1 MSTTMTSATIT
12 VPAPAGQRLRRMLGA
27 VPTWVMWL
35 IVVLWTVPTF
45 GLFTSSFR
53 KVADINE
60 SGWWTAWNDL
70 DNLTLQNYRD
80 VFRETASQPSMW
92 EFALNSMAIV
102 IPATIVPIAVAAFAA
117 YGFAWMNFRG
127 RNWLFIGL
135 VSMIAL
141 PNQMAF
147 VPLLQLFNNG
157 ARLTIPGLDW
167 TFVLVPDM
175 GIGNTAAAVWLTHTA
190 FGLPLAVLL
199 LHNFVSQLPSSV
211 FEAARIDGASHFAI
225 FWRLVLPLARP
236 ALAAFAVFQFLWVWN
251 DYLIAAVLLTD
262 NEPMTVALVNL
273 VGERGSNFQLRFAS
287 AFVIM
292 VIPLIVF
299 FSLQR
304 HFVRGLLAGSV
315 KG

>member
-1 MSTTMTSATIT
+1 MN
-12 VPAPAGQRLRRMLGA
+12 APEAAVAPTGQRIRQLLGA
-27 VPTWVMWL
+27 TPTWVMWL

-45 GLFTSSFR
+45 GLFVSSFR

-80 VFRETASQPSMW
+80 VFRDSAWQPSMW
-92 EFALNSMAIV
+92 EFALNSLAIV
-102 IPATIVPIAVAAFAA
+102 VPATIIPIAVAAFAA
-117 YGFAWMNFRG
+117 YGFAWMDFRG
-127 RNWLFIGL
+127 RNWLFVAL

-141 PNQMAF
+141 PNQMTF
-147 VPLLQLFNNG
+147 VPLLQLFNSG
-157 ARLTIPGLDW
+157 ARLTIPGVDW
-167 TFVLVPDM
+167 TFVLVPDL
-175 GIGNTAAAVWLTHTA
+175 GLGNTAAAVWLTHTA

-199 LHNFVSQLPSSV
+199 LHTFISQMPREL
-211 FEAARIDGASHFAI
+211 FEAARVEGASHLTVFA
-225 FWRLVLPLARP
+225 RVVLPLARP
-236 ALAAFAVFQFLWVWN
+236 ALAAFAVLQFLWTWN
-251 DYLIAAVLLTD
+251 DFLIAAVLLTD
-262 NEPMTVALVNL
+262 NEPMTVALVTL
-273 VGERGSNFQLRFAS
+273 VGRRGSNFQLRFAS

-292 VIPLIVF
+292 LVPLIVF

>member
-1 MSTTMTSATIT
+1 MSAPVT
-12 VPAPAGQRLRRMLGA
+12 VPAPAARRMREFLGA
-27 VPTWVMWL
+27 APTWLMWL
-35 IVVLWTVPTF
+35 VVLLWTVPTF
-45 GLFTSSFR
+45 GLFVSSFR
-53 KVADINE
+53 KVADINQ

-70 DNLTLQNYRD
+70 DNLTLQNYRE
-80 VFRETASQPSMW
+80 VFQDTAWQPSMW
-92 EFALNSMAIV
+92 EFVLNSTAIV
-102 IPATIVPIAVAAFAA
+102 VPATIIPITVAAFAA
-117 YGFAWMNFRG
+117 YGFAWMDFRG
-127 RNWLFIGL
+127 RNWLFVGL
-135 VSMIAL
+135 VSMITL

-157 ARLTIPGLDW
+157 ARLTVPGLDW
-167 TFVLVPDM
+167 TFVLVPDL
-175 GIGNTAAAVWLTHTA
+175 GIGNTAAAVWITHTA

-199 LHNFVSQLPSSV
+199 LHNFISQLPRDIL
-211 FEAARIDGASHFAI
+211 EAARIDGADHFTV

-236 ALAAFAVFQFLWVWN
+236 ALAAFAVLQFLWTWN

-273 VGERGSNFQLRFAS
+273 VGRRGSNFQLRFAS

>member
-1 MSTTMTSATIT
+1 MSAQVTLPPPT
-12 VPAPAGQRLRRMLGA
+12 GRRLRDMLGSL
-27 VPTWVMWL
+27 PTWVVWL
-35 IVVLWTVPTF
+35 VVVIWTVPTL
-45 GLFTSSFR
+45 GLFVSSFR
-53 KVADINE
+53 KVADIND
-60 SGWWTAWNDL
+60 SGWWTAWNDF
-70 DNLTLQNYRD
+70 DNFTLQNYRD
-80 VFRETASQPSMW
+80 IFRDSAAQPSMW

-102 IPATIVPIAVAAFAA
+102 IPATIIPIAVAAFAA
-117 YGFAWMNFRG
+117 YGFAWMEFRG
-127 RNWLFIGL
+127 RNWLFIAL

-157 ARLTIPGLDW
+157 ARFTIPGLDW
-167 TFVLVPDM
+167 TFVLFPDL
-175 GIGNTAAAVWLTHTA
+175 GIANTAAAVWLTHTA

-199 LHNFVSQLPSSV
+199 LHNFISQLPRSI
-211 FEAARIDGASHFAI
+211 FEAARIDGASHFTI

-236 ALAAFAVFQFLWVWN
+236 ALAAFAVFQFLWTWN
-251 DYLIAAVLLTD
+251 DYLVAAVLLTD
-262 NEPMTVALVNL
+262 NEPMTIALVNL

-292 VIPLIVF
+292 ILPLIVF

>member
-1 MSTTMTSATIT
+1 MSAPTT
-12 VPAPAGQRLRRMLGA
+12 VPAPVGERLQRMLGA

-35 IVVLWTVPTF
+35 VVVLWTVPSF
-45 GLFTSSFR
+45 GLLVSSFR

-70 DNLTLQNYRD
+70 DNLTLQNYRE
-80 VFRETASQPSMW
+80 VFQDTAWQPSMW
-92 EFALNSMAIV
+92 EFALNSITIV
-102 IPATIVPIAVAAFAA
+102 VPATIIPIALAAFAA
-117 YGFAWMNFRG
+117 YGFAWMAFRG

-157 ARLTIPGLDW
+157 ARLTIPVLDW
-167 TFVLVPDM
+167 TFVLIPDL
-175 GIGNTAAAVWLTHTA
+175 GIGNTAAAVWITHTA

-199 LHNFVSQLPSSV
+199 LHNFISQLPRDLM
-211 FEAARIDGASHFAI
+211 EAARIDGASHLTI

-236 ALAAFAVFQFLWVWN
+236 ALAAFAVFQFLWTWN
-251 DYLIAAVLLTD
+251 DYLIAAILLTD

-273 VGERGSNFQLRFAS
+273 VGRRGSNFQLRFAS

-292 VIPLIVF
+292 VVPLIVF

-304 HFVRGLLAGSV
+304 HFVRGLLAGSI

>member
-1 MSTTMTSATIT
+1 MTAPVM
-12 VPAPAGQRLRRMLGA
+12 VPPPAGQRMRQFLGA
-27 VPTWVMWL
+27 VPTWVVWL
-35 IVVLWTVPTF
+35 VVVLWTVPTF
-45 GLFTSSFR
+45 GLFVSSFR

-80 VFRETASQPSMW
+80 IFRETASQPSMW
-92 EFALNSMAIV
+92 EFALNSVAIV
-102 IPATIVPIAVAAFAA
+102 VPATIIPIAVAAFAA
-117 YGFAWMNFRG
+117 YGFAWMDFRG
-127 RNWLFIGL
+127 RNWMFIGL

-157 ARLTIPGLDW
+157 ARLTVPGLDW
-167 TFVLVPDM
+167 TFVLVPDL

-199 LHNFVSQLPSSV
+199 LHNFISQLPRSV
-211 FEAARIDGASHFAI
+211 FEAARIDGASHFVI

-236 ALAAFAVFQFLWVWN
+236 ALAAFAVFQFLWTWN

-299 FSLQR
+299 FGLQR

>member
-1 MSTTMTSATIT
+1 MNAPT
-12 VPAPAGQRLRRMLGA
+12 VAGAPAGQRIRQLLGA

-45 GLFTSSFR
+45 GLFVSSFR

-80 VFRETASQPSMW
+80 VFRDTAWQPSMW
-92 EFALNSMAIV
+92 EFGLNSMAIV
-102 IPATIVPIAVAAFAA
+102 IPATTIPIALAALAA
-117 YGFAWMNFRG
+117 YGFAWMDFRG
-127 RNWLFIGL
+127 RNWLFIAL

-141 PNQMAF
+141 PNQMTF

-157 ARLTIPGLDW
+157 ARLTLPGLDW
-167 TFVLVPDM
+167 TFVLVPDF
-175 GIGNTAAAVWLTHTA
+175 GLGNTASAVWLTHTA

-199 LHNFVSQLPSSV
+199 LHNFISQLPREV
-211 FEAARIDGASHFAI
+211 FEAARIDGASHLRV
-225 FWRLVLPLARP
+225 FWSLVLPLARP
-236 ALAAFAVFQFLWVWN
+236 ALAAFAVLQFLWTWN
-251 DYLIAAVLLTD
+251 DFLIAAVLLTD

-273 VGERGSNFQLRFAS
+273 VGRRGSNFQLRFAS

>member
-1 MSTTMTSATIT
+1 MSAPTT
-12 VPAPAGQRLRRMLGA
+12 VPAPVGERLQRMLGA

-35 IVVLWTVPTF
+35 VVVLWTVPSF
-45 GLFTSSFR
+45 GLLVSSFR

-70 DNLTLQNYRD
+70 DNLTLQNYRE
-80 VFRETASQPSMW
+80 VFQDTAWQPSMW
-92 EFALNSMAIV
+92 EFALNSITIV
-102 IPATIVPIAVAAFAA
+102 VPATIIPIALAAFAA
-117 YGFAWMNFRG
+117 YGFAWMAFRG

-157 ARLTIPGLDW
+157 ARLTIPVLDW
-167 TFVLVPDM
+167 TFVLIPDL
-175 GIGNTAAAVWLTHTA
+175 GIGNTAAAVWITHTA

-199 LHNFVSQLPSSV
+199 LHNFISQLPRDLM
-211 FEAARIDGASHFAI
+211 EAARIDGASHLTI

-236 ALAAFAVFQFLWVWN
+236 ALAAFAVFQFLWTWN
-251 DYLIAAVLLTD
+251 DYLIAAILLTD

-273 VGERGSNFQLRFAS
+273 VGRRGSNFQLRFAS

-292 VIPLIVF
+292 VVPLVVF

-304 HFVRGLLAGSV
+304 HFVRGLLAGSI

>member
-1 MSTTMTSATIT
+1 MNAPT
-12 VPAPAGQRLRRMLGA
+12 VAGAPAGQRIRQRLGG
-27 VPTWVMWL
+27 VPTGVMWL

-45 GLFTSSFR
+45 GLFVSSFR

-80 VFRETASQPSMW
+80 VFRDTAWQPSMW
-92 EFALNSMAIV
+92 EFGLNSMAIV
-102 IPATIVPIAVAAFAA
+102 IPATIIPIALAAFAA
-117 YGFAWMNFRG
+117 YGFAWMDFWG
-127 RNWLFIGL
+127 RNWLFIAL

-157 ARLTIPGLDW
+157 ARLTLPGLDW
-167 TFVLVPDM
+167 TFVLVPDFSL
-175 GIGNTAAAVWLTHTA
+175 GNTAAAVWLTHTA

-199 LHNFVSQLPSSV
+199 LHNFISQLPREV
-211 FEAARIDGASHFAI
+211 FEAARIDGASHLRV
-225 FWRLVLPLARP
+225 FWNLVLPLARP
-236 ALAAFAVFQFLWVWN
+236 ALAAFAVFQFLWTWN
-251 DYLIAAVLLTD
+251 DFLIAAVLLTN

-273 VGERGSNFQLRFAS
+273 VGRRGSNFQLRFAS

>member
-1 MSTTMTSATIT
+1 MN
-12 VPAPAGQRLRRMLGA
+12 APTAAVAPTGQRIRQLLGA
-27 VPTWVMWL
+27 TPTWVMWL

-45 GLFTSSFR
+45 GLFVSSFR

-80 VFRETASQPSMW
+80 VFRDSAWQPSMW
-92 EFALNSMAIV
+92 EFALNSLAIV
-102 IPATIVPIAVAAFAA
+102 VPATIIPITVAAFAA
-117 YGFAWMNFRG
+117 YGFAWMDFRG
-127 RNWLFIGL
+127 RNWLFVAL

-141 PNQMAF
+141 PNQMTF

-157 ARLTIPGLDW
+157 ARLTIPGVDW
-167 TFVLVPDM
+167 TFVLVPDL
-175 GIGNTAAAVWLTHTA
+175 GLGNTAAAVWLTHTA

-199 LHNFVSQLPSSV
+199 LHTFISQMPREL
-211 FEAARIDGASHFAI
+211 FEAARVEGASHLTVFA
-225 FWRLVLPLARP
+225 RVVLPLARP
-236 ALAAFAVFQFLWVWN
+236 ALAAFAVLQFLWTWN
-251 DYLIAAVLLTD
+251 DFLIAAVLLTD
-262 NEPMTVALVNL
+262 NEPMTVALVTL
-273 VGERGSNFQLRFAS
+273 VGRRGSNFQLRFAS

-292 VIPLIVF
+292 LVPLIVF

>member
-1 MSTTMTSATIT
+1 MNAPTTL
-12 VPAPAGQRLRRMLGA
+12 PAPAGLRVRRLLGG

-35 IVVLWTVPTF
+35 VVVLWTVPTF
-45 GLFTSSFR
+45 GLFVSSFR
-53 KVADINE
+53 KVVDINE
-60 SGWWTAWNDL
+60 SGWWTSWNDI
-70 DNLTLQNYRD
+70 DNLTFQNYRD
-80 VFRETASQPSMW
+80 IFRETASQPSMW
-92 EFALNSMAIV
+92 EFALNSVAIV
-102 IPATIVPIAVAAFAA
+102 VPATIIPIAVAAFAA
-117 YGFAWMNFRG
+117 YGFAWMDFRG

-157 ARLTIPGLDW
+157 ARLTIPGLEW
-167 TFVLVPDM
+167 TFVLVPDF
-175 GIGNTAAAVWLTHTA
+175 GLGNTAAAVWLTHTA

-199 LHNFVSQLPSSV
+199 LHNFISQLPRDI
-211 FEAARIDGASHFAI
+211 FEAARIDGASHFTI
-225 FWRLVLPLARP
+225 FWRLVVPLARP
-236 ALAAFAVFQFLWVWN
+236 ALAAFAVFQFLWTWN

-292 VIPLIVF
+292 VIPLVVF

>member
-1 MSTTMTSATIT
+1 MSAAPA
-12 VPAPAGQRLRRMLGA
+12 VPAPALPAPAGRRMRQLLGA

-35 IVVLWTVPTF
+35 VVVLWTVPTI
-45 GLFTSSFR
+45 GLFVSSFR
-53 KVADINE
+53 KVEDIND
-60 SGWWTAWNDL
+60 SGWWTAWGDL

-80 VFRETASQPSMW
+80 IFRETAAQPSMW

-102 IPATIVPIAVAAFAA
+102 VPATVVPVAVAAFAA
-117 YGFAWMNFRG
+117 YGFAWMEFRG

-135 VSMIAL
+135 VTMIAL

-157 ARLTIPGLDW
+157 ARLTVPGLDW
-167 TFVLVPDM
+167 TLVLVPDF
-175 GIGNTAAAVWLTHTA
+175 GLANTAAAVWLTHTA

-199 LHNFVSQLPSSV
+199 LHNFVSQLPREI
-211 FEAARIDGASHFAI
+211 FEAARIDGASHFTV

-236 ALAAFAVFQFLWVWN
+236 ALAAFAVFQFLWTWN

-299 FSLQR
+299 FALQR

>member
-1 MSTTMTSATIT
+1 MTAPATI
-12 VPAPAGQRLRRMLGA
+12 PPPAGQRMRQLLGSL
-27 VPTWVMWL
+27 PTWVVWL
-35 IVVLWTVPTF
+35 VVLLWTVPTF
-45 GLFTSSFR
+45 GLFVSSFR
-53 KVADINE
+53 KVVDINE

-70 DNLTLQNYRD
+70 DNLTFQNYRD
-80 VFRETASQPSMW
+80 IFRETAAQPSMW
-92 EFALNSMAIV
+92 EFALNSIAIV
-102 IPATIVPIAVAAFAA
+102 VPATIIPIAVAAFAA
-117 YGFAWMNFRG
+117 YGFAWMEFRG
-127 RNWLFIGL
+127 RNWLFIAL

-157 ARLTIPGLDW
+157 ARLTIPVLDW
-167 TFVLVPDM
+167 TFVLVPDL

-199 LHNFVSQLPSSV
+199 LHNFISQLPRSV
-211 FEAARIDGASHFAI
+211 FEAARIDGASHFTI

-236 ALAAFAVFQFLWVWN
+236 ALAAFAVFQFLWTWN
-251 DYLIAAVLLTD
+251 DYLIASVFLNE
-262 NEPMTVALVNL
+262 NEPMTIALVNL
-273 VGERGSNFQLRFAS
+273 VGERGQNFQLRFAS

-292 VIPLIVF
+292 VVPLIVF

>member
-1 MSTTMTSATIT
+1 MTAPVT
-12 VPAPAGQRLRRMLGA
+12 VPPPAGQRLRQWLGA
-27 VPTWVMWL
+27 MPTWVVWL
-35 IVVLWTVPTF
+35 VVVLWTVPTF
-45 GLFTSSFR
+45 GLFVSSFR

-60 SGWWTAWNDL
+60 SAWWTAWNDL

-80 VFRETASQPSMW
+80 IFRETAAQPSMW
-92 EFALNSMAIV
+92 EFALNSIAIV
-102 IPATIVPIAVAAFAA
+102 IPATIIPIAVAAFAA
-117 YGFAWMNFRG
+117 YGFAWMEFRG

-157 ARLTIPGLDW
+157 ARLTIPGLEW
-167 TFVLVPDM
+167 TFVLIPDL

-199 LHNFVSQLPSSV
+199 LHNFISQLPRSV
-211 FEAARIDGASHFAI
+211 FEAARIDGASHFTI

-236 ALAAFAVFQFLWVWN
+236 ALAAFAVFQFLWTWN

>member
-1 MSTTMTSATIT
+1 MTAPVRI
-12 VPAPAGQRLRRMLGA
+12 PPPAGQRMRQFLGV
-27 VPTWVMWL
+27 VPTWVVWL

-45 GLFTSSFR
+45 GLFVSSFR
-53 KVADINE
+53 KVIDINE

-80 VFRETASQPSMW
+80 IFRETAAQPSMW

-102 IPATIVPIAVAAFAA
+102 IPATIIPIAVAAFAA
-117 YGFAWMNFRG
+117 YGFGWMEFRG
-127 RNWLFIGL
+127 RNWLFIAL

-167 TFVLVPDM
+167 TFVLVPDL

-199 LHNFVSQLPSSV
+199 LHNFISQLPRSV
-211 FEAARIDGASHFAI
+211 FEAARIDGASHFTI

-236 ALAAFAVFQFLWVWN
+236 ALAAFAVFQFLWTWN

-292 VIPLIVF
+292 VIPLVIF

>member
-1 MSTTMTSATIT
+1 MSAPIT
-12 VPAPAGQRLRRMLGA
+12 VPAPAGRRMRELLGA
-27 VPTWVMWL
+27 APTWMMWL
-35 IVVLWTVPTF
+35 VVLLWTVPTF
-45 GLFTSSFR
+45 GLFVSSFR
-53 KVADINE
+53 KVADINK

-70 DNLTLQNYRD
+70 DNLTLQNYRE
-80 VFRETASQPSMW
+80 VFQDTAWQPSMW

-102 IPATIVPIAVAAFAA
+102 VPATIIPVMVAAFAA
-117 YGFAWMNFRG
+117 YGFAWMDFRG
-127 RNWLFIGL
+127 RDWLFIGL
-135 VSMIAL
+135 VSMITL

-157 ARLTIPGLDW
+157 ARFTVPGLDW
-167 TFVLVPDM
+167 TFVLIPDL

-199 LHNFVSQLPSSV
+199 LHNFISRLPPDLL
-211 FEAARIDGASHFAI
+211 EAARIDGASHFTI

-262 NEPMTVALVNL
+262 NEPVTVALVTL
-273 VGERGSNFQLRFAS
+273 VGRRGSNFQLRFAS

>member
-1 MSTTMTSATIT
+1 MTAPVT
-12 VPAPAGQRLRRMLGA
+12 VPPPAGQRMREFLGA
-27 VPTWVMWL
+27 LPTWVVWL
-35 IVVLWTVPTF
+35 VVLLWTVPTF
-45 GLFTSSFR
+45 GLFVSSFR
-53 KVADINE
+53 KVVDINE

-80 VFRETASQPSMW
+80 IFRETAAQPSMW
-92 EFALNSMAIV
+92 EFALNSIAIV
-102 IPATIVPIAVAAFAA
+102 IPATIIPIAVAAFAA
-117 YGFAWMNFRG
+117 YGFAWMEFRG
-127 RNWLFIGL
+127 RNWLFVAL

-157 ARLTIPGLDW
+157 ARLTVPGLDW
-167 TFVLVPDM
+167 TFVLIPDL

-199 LHNFVSQLPSSV
+199 LHNFISQLARSV
-211 FEAARIDGASHFAI
+211 FEAARIDGASHFTI

-236 ALAAFAVFQFLWVWN
+236 ALAAFAVFQFLWTWN

>member
-1 MSTTMTSATIT
+1 M
-12 VPAPAGQRLRRMLGA
+12 
-27 VPTWVMWL
+27 
-35 IVVLWTVPTF
+35 
-45 GLFTSSFR
+45 
-53 KVADINE
+53 
-60 SGWWTAWNDL
+60 
-70 DNLTLQNYRD
+70 
-80 VFRETASQPSMW
+80 
-92 EFALNSMAIV
+92 
-102 IPATIVPIAVAAFAA
+102 
-117 YGFAWMNFRG
+117 
-127 RNWLFIGL
+127 
-135 VSMIAL
+135 
-141 PNQMAF
+141 
-147 VPLLQLFNNG
+147 
-157 ARLTIPGLDW
+157 
-167 TFVLVPDM
+167 LVPDL

-199 LHNFVSQLPSSV
+199 LHNFISQLPRSV
-211 FEAARIDGASHFAI
+211 FEAARIDGASHFMI

-236 ALAAFAVFQFLWVWN
+236 ALAAFAVFQFLWTWN

-292 VIPLIVF
+292 IVPLIIF

>member
-1 MSTTMTSATIT
+1 MTAPVTIPPT
-12 VPAPAGQRLRRMLGA
+12 AGQRMRQFLGA
-27 VPTWVMWL
+27 VPTWVVWL
-35 IVVLWTVPTF
+35 IVVLWTVPTL
-45 GLFTSSFR
+45 GLFVSSFR
-53 KVADINE
+53 KVIDINE

-80 VFRETASQPSMW
+80 IFRETAAQPSMW

-102 IPATIVPIAVAAFAA
+102 IPATIIPIAVAAFAA
-117 YGFAWMNFRG
+117 YGFAWMEFRG

-157 ARLTIPGLDW
+157 ARFTIPGLDW
-167 TFVLVPDM
+167 TFVLVPDL

-199 LHNFVSQLPSSV
+199 LHNFISQLPRSV
-211 FEAARIDGASHFAI
+211 FEAARIDGASHFMI

-236 ALAAFAVFQFLWVWN
+236 ALAAFAVFQFLWTWN

-292 VIPLIVF
+292 IVPLIIF

>member
-1 MSTTMTSATIT
+1 MNAPT
-12 VPAPAGQRLRRMLGA
+12 VAGAPAGQRIRQLLGA

-45 GLFTSSFR
+45 GLFVSSFR

-80 VFRETASQPSMW
+80 VFRDTAWQPSMW
-92 EFALNSMAIV
+92 EFGLNSMAIV
-102 IPATIVPIAVAAFAA
+102 IPATIIPIALAAFAA
-117 YGFAWMNFRG
+117 YGFAWMDFRG
-127 RNWLFIGL
+127 RNWLFIAL

-141 PNQMAF
+141 PNQMTF
-147 VPLLQLFNNG
+147 VPLLQLFNHG
-157 ARLTIPGLDW
+157 ARLTLPGLDW
-167 TFVLVPDM
+167 TVVLVPDF
-175 GIGNTAAAVWLTHTA
+175 GLGNTAAAVWLTHTA

-199 LHNFVSQLPSSV
+199 LHNFISQLPREV
-211 FEAARIDGASHFAI
+211 FEAAHIDGASHLRV
-225 FWRLVLPLARP
+225 FWSLVLPLARP
-236 ALAAFAVFQFLWVWN
+236 ALAAFAVFQFLWTWN
-251 DYLIAAVLLTD
+251 DFLIAAVLLTD

-273 VGERGSNFQLRFAS
+273 VGRRGSNFQLRFAS

-292 VIPLIVF
+292 VMPLIVF

>member
-1 MSTTMTSATIT
+1 MSAPVT
-12 VPAPAGQRLRRMLGA
+12 VPAPAGKRLRELLGA

-35 IVVLWTVPTF
+35 VVLLWTVPTF
-45 GLFTSSFR
+45 GLFVSSFR

-70 DNLTLQNYRD
+70 DNLTFQNYRD
-80 VFRETASQPSMW
+80 IFRETASQPSMW

-117 YGFAWMNFRG
+117 YGFAWMEFRG

-157 ARLTIPGLDW
+157 ARLTIPLVDW
-167 TFVLVPDM
+167 TFVLVPDL

-199 LHNFVSQLPSSV
+199 LHNFISQLPKSV
-211 FEAARIDGASHFAI
+211 FEAARIDGASHFTI

-292 VIPLIVF
+292 VVPLIVF

>member
-1 MSTTMTSATIT
+1 MTAPVT
-12 VPAPAGQRLRRMLGA
+12 VPPPTGQRMRQFLGSL
-27 VPTWVMWL
+27 PTWVVWL
-35 IVVLWTVPTF
+35 VVLLWTVPTF
-45 GLFTSSFR
+45 GLFVSSFR

-70 DNLTLQNYRD
+70 DNLTFQNYRD
-80 VFRETASQPSMW
+80 IFRETAAQPSMW
-92 EFALNSMAIV
+92 EFALNSIAIV
-102 IPATIVPIAVAAFAA
+102 VPATIIPIAVAAFSA
-117 YGFAWMNFRG
+117 YGFAWMEFRG

-157 ARLTIPGLDW
+157 ARLTIPVLDW
-167 TFVLVPDM
+167 TFVLVPDL

-199 LHNFVSQLPSSV
+199 LHNFISQLPRSV
-211 FEAARIDGASHFAI
+211 FEAARIDGASHFTI

-236 ALAAFAVFQFLWVWN
+236 ALAAFAVFQFLWTWN

-292 VIPLIVF
+292 IVPLIIF

>member
-1 MSTTMTSATIT
+1 MTAPVT
-12 VPAPAGQRLRRMLGA
+12 VPPPAGQRLRQWLGA
-27 VPTWVMWL
+27 MPTWVVWL
-35 IVVLWTVPTF
+35 VVVLWTVPTF
-45 GLFTSSFR
+45 GLFVSSFR

-60 SGWWTAWNDL
+60 SAWWTAWNDL

-80 VFRETASQPSMW
+80 IFRETAAQPSMW
-92 EFALNSMAIV
+92 EFALNSIAIV
-102 IPATIVPIAVAAFAA
+102 IPATIIPIAVAAFAA
-117 YGFAWMNFRG
+117 YGFAWMEFRG

-157 ARLTIPGLDW
+157 ARLTIPGLEW
-167 TFVLVPDM
+167 TFVLVPDL

-199 LHNFVSQLPSSV
+199 LHNFISQLPRSV
-211 FEAARIDGASHFAI
+211 FEAARIDGASHFTI

-236 ALAAFAVFQFLWVWN
+236 ALAAFAVFQFLWTWN

>member
-1 MSTTMTSATIT
+1 VSAQVTIPPTT
-12 VPAPAGQRLRRMLGA
+12 GRRLREMFGSL
-27 VPTWVMWL
+27 PTWVVWL
-35 IVVLWTVPTF
+35 VVVLWTVPTL
-45 GLFTSSFR
+45 GLFISSFR
-53 KVADINE
+53 KVADIND
-60 SGWWTAWNDL
+60 SGWWTAWNDF
-70 DNLTLQNYRD
+70 DNFTLQNYRD
-80 VFRETASQPSMW
+80 IFRDSAAQPSMW

-102 IPATIVPIAVAAFAA
+102 IPATIIPIAVAAFAA
-117 YGFAWMNFRG
+117 YGFAWMEFRG
-127 RNWLFIGL
+127 RNWLFIAL

-157 ARLTIPGLDW
+157 ARFTIPGLDW
-167 TFVLVPDM
+167 TFVLFPDL
-175 GIGNTAAAVWLTHTA
+175 GIANTAAAVWLTHTA

-199 LHNFVSQLPSSV
+199 LHNFISQLPRSI
-211 FEAARIDGASHFAI
+211 FEAARIDGASHFTI

-236 ALAAFAVFQFLWVWN
+236 ALAAFAVFQFLWTWN
-251 DYLIAAVLLTD
+251 DYLVAAVLLTD
-262 NEPMTVALVNL
+262 NEPMTIALVNL

-292 VIPLIVF
+292 ILPLVVF

>member
-1 MSTTMTSATIT
+1 MN
-12 VPAPAGQRLRRMLGA
+12 APTAAVAPTGQRIRQLLGA

-35 IVVLWTVPTF
+35 IVVLWTIPTF
-45 GLFTSSFR
+45 GLFVSSFR

-80 VFRETASQPSMW
+80 VFRDTAWQPSMW

-102 IPATIVPIAVAAFAA
+102 IPATIIPIAVAAFAA
-117 YGFAWMNFRG
+117 YGFAWMDFRG
-127 RNWLFIGL
+127 RNWLFVAL

-147 VPLLQLFNNG
+147 VPLLQLFNRG

-167 TFVLVPDM
+167 TFVLVPDF
-175 GIGNTAAAVWLTHTA
+175 GLGNTAAAVWLTHTA

-199 LHNFVSQLPSSV
+199 LHSFISQLPREL
-211 FEAARIDGASHFAI
+211 FEAARAEGASHLTV
-225 FWRLVLPLARP
+225 FWRVVLPLARP
-236 ALAAFAVFQFLWVWN
+236 ALAAFAVFQFLWTWN
-251 DYLIAAVLLTD
+251 DFLIAAVLLTD
-262 NEPMTVALVNL
+262 NEPMTVALVTL
-273 VGERGSNFQLRFAS
+273 VGRRGSNFQLRFAS

-292 VIPLIVF
+292 LVPLIVF

-304 HFVRGLLAGSV
+304 HFVRGLLTGSV

>member
-1 MSTTMTSATIT
+1 MNAPT
-12 VPAPAGQRLRRMLGA
+12 VAGAPAGQRIRQLLGA
-27 VPTWVMWL
+27 VTTWVMWL

-45 GLFTSSFR
+45 ALFVSSFR

-80 VFRETASQPSMW
+80 VFRDTAWQPSMW
-92 EFALNSMAIV
+92 EFGLNSMAIV
-102 IPATIVPIAVAAFAA
+102 IPATIIPIALAAFAA
-117 YGFAWMNFRG
+117 YGFSWMDFRG
-127 RNWLFIGL
+127 RNWLFIAL

-157 ARLTIPGLDW
+157 ARLTLPGPDW
-167 TFVLVPDM
+167 TFVLVPDF
-175 GIGNTAAAVWLTHTA
+175 GLGNTAAAVWLTHTA

-199 LHNFVSQLPSSV
+199 LHNFISQLPREV
-211 FEAARIDGASHFAI
+211 FEAARIDGASHLRV
-225 FWRLVLPLARP
+225 FWSLVLPLARP
-236 ALAAFAVFQFLWVWN
+236 ALAAFAVFQFLWTWN
-251 DYLIAAVLLTD
+251 DFLIAAVLLTD

-273 VGERGSNFQLRFAS
+273 VGRRGSNFQLRFAS

>member
-1 MSTTMTSATIT
+1 MSAPVT
-12 VPAPAGQRLRRMLGA
+12 VPAPTGKRLRELLGA

-35 IVVLWTVPTF
+35 VVLLWTVPTF
-45 GLFTSSFR
+45 GLFVSSFR

-70 DNLTLQNYRD
+70 DNLTFQNYRD
-80 VFRETASQPSMW
+80 IFRETASQPSMW

-117 YGFAWMNFRG
+117 YGFAWMEFRG

-157 ARLTIPGLDW
+157 ARLTIPLVDW
-167 TFVLVPDM
+167 TFVLVPDL

-199 LHNFVSQLPSSV
+199 LHNFISQLPKSV
-211 FEAARIDGASHFAI
+211 FEAARIDGASHFTI

-292 VIPLIVF
+292 VVPLIVF

>member
-1 MSTTMTSATIT
+1 MNAPT
-12 VPAPAGQRLRRMLGA
+12 VAGAPAGQRIRQRLGG
-27 VPTWVMWL
+27 VPTGVMWL

-45 GLFTSSFR
+45 GLFVSSFR

-80 VFRETASQPSMW
+80 VFRDTAWQPSMW
-92 EFALNSMAIV
+92 EFGLNSMAIV
-102 IPATIVPIAVAAFAA
+102 IPATIIPIALAAFAA
-117 YGFAWMNFRG
+117 YGFAWMDFWG
-127 RNWLFIGL
+127 RNWLFIAL

-157 ARLTIPGLDW
+157 ARLTLPGLDW
-167 TFVLVPDM
+167 TFVLVPDF
-175 GIGNTAAAVWLTHTA
+175 GLGNTAAAVWLTHTA

-199 LHNFVSQLPSSV
+199 LHNFISQLPREV
-211 FEAARIDGASHFAI
+211 FEAARIDGASHLRV
-225 FWRLVLPLARP
+225 FWNLVLPLARP
-236 ALAAFAVFQFLWVWN
+236 ALAAFAVFQFLWTWN
-251 DYLIAAVLLTD
+251 DFLIAAVLLTD

-273 VGERGSNFQLRFAS
+273 VGRRGSNFQLRFAS

>member
-1 MSTTMTSATIT
+1 MSATVT
-12 VPAPAGQRLRRMLGA
+12 VPAPAGERLRRLLGA
-27 VPTWVMWL
+27 VPTWMMWS
-35 IVVLWTVPTF
+35 IVVLWTVPSF
-45 GLFTSSFR
+45 GLLVSSFR

-60 SGWWTAWNDL
+60 SAWWTAWNDL
-70 DNLTLQNYRD
+70 DNLTLQNYRE
-80 VFRETASQPSMW
+80 VFRDTAWQPSMW
-92 EFALNSMAIV
+92 EYALNSTAIV
-102 IPATIVPIAVAAFAA
+102 IPATIIPIAVAAFAA
-117 YGFAWMNFRG
+117 YGFAWMEFRG
-127 RNWLFIGL
+127 RNWLFIAL

-147 VPLLQLFNNG
+147 VPLLQLFNRG

-167 TFVLVPDM
+167 TFVLVPDL
-175 GIGNTAAAVWLTHTA
+175 GLGNTAAAVWLTHTA

-199 LHNFVSQLPSSV
+199 LHNFISQLPRDLM
-211 FEAARIDGASHFAI
+211 EAARIDGASHLTI

-236 ALAAFAVFQFLWVWN
+236 ALAAFAVLQFLWTWN
-251 DYLIAAVLLTD
+251 DFLIAAVLLTD

-273 VGERGSNFQLRFAS
+273 VGRRGSNFQLRFAA

-292 VIPLIVF
+292 VVPLMVF

>member
-1 MSTTMTSATIT
+1 MSAPTT
-12 VPAPAGQRLRRMLGA
+12 VPAPVGERLQRMLGA

-35 IVVLWTVPTF
+35 VVVLWTVPSF
-45 GLFTSSFR
+45 GLLVSSFR

-70 DNLTLQNYRD
+70 DNLTLQNYRE
-80 VFRETASQPSMW
+80 VFQDTAWQPSMW

-102 IPATIVPIAVAAFAA
+102 IPATIIPIALAAFAA
-117 YGFAWMNFRG
+117 YAFAWIDFRG

-167 TFVLVPDM
+167 TFVLVPDL
-175 GIGNTAAAVWLTHTA
+175 GIGNTAAAVWITHTA

-199 LHNFVSQLPSSV
+199 LHNFISQLPRDLM
-211 FEAARIDGASHFAI
+211 EAARIDGASHFTI

-236 ALAAFAVFQFLWVWN
+236 ALAAFAVFQFLWTWN
-251 DYLIAAVLLTD
+251 DFLIAAVLLTD

-273 VGERGSNFQLRFAS
+273 VGRRGSNFQLRFAA